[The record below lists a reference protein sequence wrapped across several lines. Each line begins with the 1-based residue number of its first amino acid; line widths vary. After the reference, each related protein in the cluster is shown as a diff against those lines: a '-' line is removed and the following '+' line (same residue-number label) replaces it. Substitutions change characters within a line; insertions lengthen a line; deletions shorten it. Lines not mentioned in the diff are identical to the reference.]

1 MKELVNVYKY
11 HSLRAAGDVLA
22 ELIADNIGFNE
33 DAVLVPLPTIR
44 RHIRERGFAHIECLA
59 SRICKHSRH
68 KRQSR
73 RACISCAKLLVRA
86 NSTVQVGASAEQ
98 RARQAQEAYAVK
110 PGFDPDKRYILLDD
124 VWTTGSSMLAAA
136 QKLRSEGAQQV
147 DILVIAKT
155 V

>member
-1 MKELVNVYKY
+1 LKELVNVYKY

-22 ELIADNIGFNE
+22 ELIVDNISFNE

-44 RHIRERGFAHIECLA
+44 RHIRERGFAHIEILA
-59 SRICKHSRH
+59 TKLSSFSRQ
-68 KRQSR
+68 RQSLR
-73 RACISCAKLLVRA
+73 SYLACAKILKRA
-86 NSTVQVGASAEQ
+86 NSTVQVGSSAEK
-98 RARQAQEAYAVK
+98 RKIQAEEAYSVAK
-110 PGFDPDKRYILLDD
+110 GFDPEKRYILLDD

-136 QKLRSEGAQQV
+136 QKLRSEGAQHV